1 MLSLVGLGRSAI
13 NFVVSFRKVNEET
26 NAESR
31 DSIVICALHSDSSQC
46 VTARD
51 PQIVQDHVN
60 LME

>member
-1 MLSLVGLGRSAI
+1 MFSLVGLGRSAI

-31 DSIVICALHSDSSQC
+31 DCIVICALHSDSSQC

-51 PQIVQDHVN
+51 PQTVKGYVT